1 MPSIETSST
10 NNSSV
15 TPESSSMPRSSAI
28 SALRDAV
35 SAWDL
40 SARVS
45 CCMEILLRWGCDGTW
60 ARLDRWSLMWV
71 TVWGGAEPVTM
82 LPAVI
87 APSGWTGTRVRGTL
101 AGAATGQAV
110 RARAWPVRAGRQ
122 LACASFLAALARP
135 RMSRHNPFDRAGDVP
150 SLPGPNAVAVGRNRR
165 ARVRI
170 GALLLSLA
178 TRVLPLIGTACRRS
192 GSTGQ
197 PPTPLAEPGLDQ
209 LCRTGL
215 PSGSGLPPVATDNE
229 LKKRYTPTAANSST
243 ASPPAF

>member
-10 NNSSV
+10 SNSSV

-60 ARLDRWSLMWV
+60 ARLDRWSLMLV

-87 APSGWTGTRVRGTL
+87 APSGWTGTRARGTL
-101 AGAATGQAV
+101 AARAGRPQARRYGAGPGRGGPGAPLRARLSSRAWGGRRGPPTGGGV
-110 RARAWPVRAGRQ
+110 RARAGPVRAGRQ

-150 SLPGPNAVAVGRNRR
+150 SLSGPNAVAVGRNRR

-178 TRVLPLIGTACRRS
+178 R
-192 GSTGQ
+192 
-197 PPTPLAEPGLDQ
+197 
-209 LCRTGL
+209 
-215 PSGSGLPPVATDNE
+215 
-229 LKKRYTPTAANSST
+229 K
-243 ASPPAF
+243 SPREG